1 MRAVIIGP
9 GRIGCGFVGELLSAS
24 GYELTMV
31 ARSQPLVAHFNR
43 LGRYRVR
50 LTSTARRRDVVV
62 RGISGI
68 WSGDVD
74 TVADAIADA
83 DLVATSV
90 GPKNLAAIAPLI
102 AAGLA
107 RCTSPVNVLAF
118 ENQMN
123 AGPCLQ
129 RLVRDFLPGRSLDE
143 HGFSGAIVV
152 RAVAQRIG
160 EPDKDTPLLFLGD
173 MPEDFVVH
181 GPALRHPVPRL
192 RGMVA
197 VDNYGAWILRKLY
210 VFSAGHA
217 TTAYLGALKGY
228 HYIHT
233 AIRDP
238 QVRSAVIAAMREG
251 QRGLAAYFGEE
262 FVGGEQQIRDI
273 LARFEN
279 ASVSDPIARVGRDP
293 RRKLGANE
301 RLVGAARLAQRS
313 GVLPDKLAL
322 ATAAALCFCNSADPS
337 CCELDRRIENSGVE
351 AALAEY
357 CGLSADDEL
366 HKQVATL
373 YRQLEPGKHGNLLLN
388 LDSGMWAWS
397 NGGPDE
403 AVFHAGA
410 AESA

>member
-1 MRAVIIGP
+1 MMKAVIIGP

-24 GYELTMV
+24 DYELVLV
-31 ARSQPLVAHFNR
+31 ARSQPLVSHFNR
-43 LGRYRVR
+43 VGRYRVR
-50 LTSTARRRDVVV
+50 LTSTTGRRDIVV
-62 RGISGI
+62 RGVSAV
-68 WSGDVD
+68 WSGDVEAA
-74 TVADAIADA
+74 ADVIAEA
-83 DLVATSV
+83 DLVATAV
-90 GPKNLAAIAPLI
+90 GPNNLQAIAPLI

-107 RCTSPVNVLAF
+107 RRTRPVNVLAF
-118 ENQMN
+118 ENLMN
-123 AGPCLQ
+123 AGP
-129 RLVRDFLPGRSLDE
+129 RLRGFARDLLPGRSLDE
-143 HGFSGAIVV
+143 HGFSGAVVV
-152 RAVAQRIG
+152 RAVAQRLG
-160 EPDKDTPLLFLGD
+160 QPAADTPLLFLGD
-173 MPEDFVVH
+173 MPEEFIVH
-181 GPALRHPVPRL
+181 GPALRHPIPSL

-238 QVRSAVIAAMREG
+238 QIRSAVIAAMREG

-279 ASVSDPIARVGRDP
+279 SSLNDPIARVGRDP

-322 ATAAALCFCNSADPS
+322 ATAAALCFCNSSDPS
-337 CCELDRRIENSGVE
+337 CCELDRCIEDSGVE
-351 AALAEY
+351 AALAQI
-357 CGLSADDEL
+357 CGLSAENEL
-366 HKQVATL
+366 NKQVAAL

-397 NGGPDE
+397 S
-403 AVFHAGA
+403 GA
-410 AESA
+410 IS